1 MDYVTILR
9 KCSPLARKAYRY
21 VRDDLDARYGLR
33 EAAWAVFR
41 GSGIGVLGRSLEVRT
56 VRVGVLDITFVSED
70 RVRLDSRPFKPE
82 SGLWNGPNGIPD
94 NLGDGSFEM
103 SLWHDLVW
111 EYAKKIAEIL
121 GRAAGATEPQVA
133 QVMCNGTC
141 EASRTVLEWQG
152 MQSCKGA
159 KGWFTSPNACMFGC
173 IGLGDCANACQF
185 DAIGVVDGVAKV
197 NRENCVACG
206 ACVGVC
212 PQKIIRLV
220 PEKNQVHVLC
230 SSTDKGAV
238 ARKNC
243 DNSCIGC
250 MKCTTVCNFD
260 AIHVED
266 NLARIDESKCKSC
279 GLCAAICPTGAI
291 NSFRKLP
298 KKEQAEKVAAA
309 KKAKAAAAKE
319 AEKAKAAA
327 AAQA

>member
-1 MDYVTILR
+1 MSGVMTPVLLVAVIGLVCSGLLVFASKVFHVAVDERVTQVREVLPGANCGGCGFAGCDDYASNLVADESLPCT
-9 KCSPLARKAYRY
+9 KCSP
-21 VRDDLDARYGLR
+21 GG
-33 EAAWAVFR
+33 AAVA
-41 GSGIGVLGRSLEVRT
+41 
-56 VRVGVLDITFVSED
+56 
-70 RVRLDSRPFKPE
+70 
-82 SGLWNGPNGIPD
+82 
-94 NLGDGSFEM
+94 
-103 SLWHDLVW
+103 
-111 EYAKKIAEIL
+111 AQIAEIL
-121 GRAAGATEPQVA
+121 GRSAGASEPQVA

-159 KGWFTSPNACMFGC
+159 KGWFSSPNACMYGC
-173 IGLGDCANACQF
+173 IGLGDCADACQF
-185 DAIGVVDGVAKV
+185 DAI
-197 NRENCVACG
+197 
-206 ACVGVC
+206 VC
-212 PQKIIRLV
+212 PQKIIKLV
-220 PEKNQVHVLC
+220 PKKNQVHVLC

-291 NSFRKLP
+291 NSFKKLP

-319 AEKAKAAA
+319 AEKKKAAE

>member
-1 MDYVTILR
+1 MNPIMTPVLLVVALGFIFAVVLTIASKVFYVPVDETVIKLTEALPGANCGGCGFAGCDDYAANLVADEALPCT
-9 KCSPLARKAYRY
+9 KCSP
-21 VRDDLDARYGLR
+21 GG
-33 EAAWAVFR
+33 AAVA
-41 GSGIGVLGRSLEVRT
+41 
-56 VRVGVLDITFVSED
+56 
-70 RVRLDSRPFKPE
+70 
-82 SGLWNGPNGIPD
+82 
-94 NLGDGSFEM
+94 
-103 SLWHDLVW
+103 
-111 EYAKKIAEIL
+111 AQIAEIL
-121 GRAAGATEPQVA
+121 GRSAGATEPQVA

-212 PQKIIRLV
+212 PQKIIKLV
-220 PEKNQVHVLC
+220 PKKNQVHVLC

-243 DNSCIGC
+243 DNACIGC

-319 AEKAKAAA
+319 AEKAKAAE